1 MQRCSALRQ
10 WPRHSPGVCHLRV
23 VVPAQLPSAF
33 PHTAKFTSATL
44 GVVRARVKP
53 SPGEFNLYL
62 TSKPRLSHS
71 GSYRF
76 GPNKPS
82 KHSGSKE
89 AQTGA
94 SEASLR
100 VSPTTDTAQL
110 VNSVAAV
117 DKAKDQLFAS
127 GGVPSEKDVL
137 STLLHCN
144 RAASLALRNPTGH
157 YTRKSIESDTAATS
171 LLSLDGSVADPEQPL
186 AAQAMETSRPGKLV
200 DHISQVSFEVV
211 SHPTVH
217 VTPKILEAYIAIQA
231 RLGKAETLPYV
242 LSLYASKPKPRQ
254 KSGSIEY
261 VSQNPDQAAKALES
275 DIVEKALDA
284 AIEAKNLDAAIGV
297 IENTYATKAFVRQK
311 LLKKALIP
319 ASLAATAPVAVYLVA
334 SNLAQLQNSFDQRT
348 ATGVAAAGMLAYVG
362 FTGSMG
368 LLALLTQNDQ
378 MKRVTWAPGVTLR
391 ERWLREEQR
400 AALDKVACAFGFSQ
414 AHRFGEEAGDE
425 FQVLRQFILRKGMIL
440 DRVELMQGMS

>member
-1 MQRCSALRQ
+1 MQRSSTLRV
-10 WPRHSPGVCHLRV
+10 WPRRSPGVCHLCGV
-23 VVPAQLPSAF
+23 VSAQLPPAV
-33 PHTAKFTSATL
+33 PHIAKFTSATL
-44 GVVRARVKP
+44 GVVGARVKP
-53 SPGEFNLYL
+53 SPGEFNLHL
-62 TSKPRLSHS
+62 TSRPRFSHS
-71 GSYRF
+71 SSYRF
-76 GPNKPS
+76 GPNKLS

-94 SEASLR
+94 SQVSLR
-100 VSPTTDTAQL
+100 VSPTTDASQQ
-110 VNSVAAV
+110 VNSAAAV
-117 DKAKDQLFAS
+117 DEAKDQLFAS
-127 GGVPSEKDVL
+127 GSIPSEQDVL
-137 STLLHCN
+137 SILLHCK
-144 RAASLALRNPTGH
+144 RAARRGLRNPTGH
-157 YTRKSIESDTAATS
+157 STRNAVESDTAATS

-186 AAQAMETSRPGKLV
+186 AARGLETSHPGNLA
-200 DHISQVSFEVV
+200 DHISRVSFEVV

-217 VTPKILEAYIAIQA
+217 VTPNILKAYIAIQA
-231 RLGKAETLPYV
+231 RLGRAETLPHV
-242 LSLYASKPKPRQ
+242 LGLYGSKPKPRQ
-254 KSGSIEY
+254 NSGSIEY

-297 IENTYATKAFVRQK
+297 IESTYATKAFMRQK

-319 ASLAATAPVAVYLVA
+319 ASLAATGPVAVYLVA
-334 SNLAQLQNSFDQRT
+334 SNLAQLQSSFDQRT
-348 ATGVAAAGMLAYVG
+348 ATVVAAAGMLAYVG
-362 FTGSMG
+362 FTGSIG

-378 MKRVTWAPGVTLR
+378 MKRVTWAPGVSLR

-440 DRVELMQGMS
+440 DRVELMHGMS

>member
-23 VVPAQLPSAF
+23 ILPAQLPSAF

-44 GVVRARVKP
+44 GMVRARVKP

-100 VSPTTDTAQL
+100 VSPTDTAQL
-110 VNSVAAV
+110 VNSAAAV
-117 DKAKDQLFAS
+117 DKARDQLFAS
-127 GGVPSEKDVL
+127 GVIPSEKDVL
-137 STLLHCN
+137 STLLHFN
-144 RAASLALRNPTGH
+144 RAASLALKNPTGH
-157 YTRKSIESDTAATS
+157 YTRNSIESDTAATS
-171 LLSLDGSVADPEQPL
+171 LLSLDGSVADTEQPL
-186 AAQAMETSRPGKLV
+186 AAQALETSRTGNLV
-200 DHISQVSFEVV
+200 DHISQIAFELV
-211 SHPTVH
+211 SHPTVD

-261 VSQNPDQAAKALES
+261 VLQNPDQAAKALES

-284 AIEAKNLDAAIGV
+284 AIEAKNLDAAVGV

-334 SNLAQLQNSFDQRT
+334 SNLAQLQNSFDQKT

-378 MKRVTWAPGVTLR
+378 MRRVTWAPGVTLR

-414 AHRFGEEAGDE
+414 AHRFGEEVGDE